1 MEKKQQ
7 IPGLNAESRTR
18 GMLKGFDENS
28 IQEFDFKI
36 LKNSKIIRSFRK
48 KVRSNYCNLS
58 LVSDHFSVLM
68 SISVHFS

>member
-36 LKNSKIIRSFRK
+36 LKNSE
-48 KVRSNYCNLS
+48 NYS
-58 LVSDHFSVLM
+58 
-68 SISVHFS
+68 

>member
-36 LKNSKIIRSFRK
+36 WRKKFTKNLVFRK
-48 KVRSNYCNLS
+48 N
-58 LVSDHFSVLM
+58 
-68 SISVHFS
+68 

>member
-36 LKNSKIIRSFRK
+36 WRKKFTKNLVFRK
-48 KVRSNYCNLS
+48 NLNFLFFS
-58 LVSDHFSVLM
+58 SSEIVSP
-68 SISVHFS
+68 